1 MVCVRE
7 CQSTVAEKSILG
19 VEMKF
24 TKLQSALQSFA
35 VWFLILMVPGY
46 VFAQRT
52 NGSIVGIVSDS
63 SGGHVPGAKVT
74 VTNTGTG
81 AEQTVT
87 ADANGEYSIVGLP
100 AGEYKLE
107 AVSAGFKAEVRTSVI
122 LTVGAT
128 ISVNPI
134 LQPGEVT
141 ESIVVTD
148 QAPQVET
155 SSPTVSGIVG
165 EHAIRELPLNGRD
178 WLQLATLQAG
188 VMGGLGQQATQGS
201 PTNSRAARGNGENLY
216 INGNRPTENLYLV
229 DGLIVND
236 YSNASPG
243 SGLNVN
249 LGVDAVRE
257 FAVLTSGFSAQY
269 GMTSGGVVNA
279 AFKSGTNKLH
289 GTAFGFFRNSALDSR
304 NYFDL
309 PTGVPP
315 FHRNQ
320 YGGAIGGP
328 IKKDKTFFFGSFE
341 GLNQALSLSENS
353 LTLSSEA
360 RNGIVPNP
368 NGSGNVNV
376 SISPSIQPFLALFPA
391 PNGQDNGDGTAF
403 YVFPGAQ
410 TGSEYYAIGK
420 IDHTFSPTTNLSG
433 SYQWGRSS
441 LLAPD
446 PYNQKLTG
454 SPASHDNFTVALQHF
469 FNASILNT
477 ARVGF
482 SHTYATDSED
492 VSALSP
498 LATDTQ
504 LGFFPNL
511 PAGVLTAGALV
522 TAGGLGAS
530 GADIFHFISYQAS
543 DDLSWVKGRQTLQ
556 FGFNFER
563 IDDNFNSVNLPFG
576 EWDFG
581 SIHDFLTNIP
591 EDFSSDLPG
600 TNGTRGL
607 RTDVYGAYAQDVIRI
622 NPRVTV
628 TAGVRYEFNTAVTEE
643 NDKVSLLLNLSDATP
658 KLGGSFI
665 GNPNRKNF
673 APRVGLAYDPFGT
686 GKTSVRASYGIYDIM
701 PLPYLFVNRTHASPF
716 YVTGVANSPPGSD
729 FPQNGLSLLTPSTAE
744 AAYVQQNPPRAY
756 NQAWNLTVEQQ
767 VTSNTALMVG
777 YVGSHSV
784 HVPLNID
791 DMDQVPLSDV
801 TFGPN
806 GQLNFPIPAGCNT
819 TPVPSSCFKEI
830 NRINPNYGRIEGMVW
845 DDYSIY
851 HGLLV
856 NVSRRMTRGLALQAT
871 YTWAKSMDEGS
882 ATFSDNEYNNTV
894 GPSYA
899 FDLKLQKG
907 VSDYNI
913 TNNAVI
919 NAQWNIPVPGALHGV
934 AHGVLGG
941 WQLGGIFQFHSGVP
955 FTVTLD
961 SDQAFTG
968 NSRTH
973 STGGGQRPN
982 FNPGPGCS
990 TNAINPGQPSNYI
1003 KASCFSFPAPGVLGD
1018 LGRNTLTGPRFA
1030 DFDTSLFKN
1039 INIVPEKYSVQLRG
1053 EFFNVLNHT
1062 NFGTQASRLFNSSG
1076 GVLTS
1081 AGQLPA
1087 PTLTSSR
1094 QIQFGA
1100 KFIF

>member
-1 MVCVRE
+1 MRFRKA
-7 CQSTVAEKSILG
+7 SSFLRTVAVCFLLLAIPVFVCAQGTSGTIL
-19 VEMKF
+19 
-24 TKLQSALQSFA
+24 
-35 VWFLILMVPGY
+35 
-46 VFAQRT
+46 
-52 NGSIVGIVSDS
+52 GIVSDS
-63 SGGHVPGAKVT
+63 SGAHVAGAKVS
-74 VTNTGTG
+74 VTNIGTG
-81 AEQTVT
+81 AVQTVT
-87 ADANGEYSIVGLP
+87 ADANGEYEFVGLP
-100 AGEYKLE
+100 AGAYKLV
-107 AVSAGFKAEVRTSVI
+107 AASNGFKAEIRMGVD

-128 ISVNPI
+128 ITVNLT
-134 LQPGEVT
+134 LQPGAVT
-141 ESIVVTD
+141 ETVVVTD
-148 QAPQVET
+148 EAPQVET
-155 SSPTVSGIVG
+155 SSPTVSGLVG

-216 INGNRPTENLYLV
+216 ITGNRPTENLYLV

-243 SGLNVN
+243 SGLNIN

-279 AFKSGTNKLH
+279 AFKSGTNQLH
-289 GTAFGFFRNSALDSR
+289 GTAFGFFRNSALDAR
-304 NYFDL
+304 NYFD
-309 PTGVPP
+309 GSSVPP

-320 YGGAIGGP
+320 YGAAIGGP
-328 IKKDKTFFFGSFE
+328 IKRDKTFFFASFE

-353 LTLSSEA
+353 LTLSNEA

-368 NGSGNVNV
+368 SGSGNITVP
-376 SISPSIQPFLALFPA
+376 ISPSIQPFLALFPV
-391 PNGQDNGDGTAF
+391 PNGADNGDGTAF

-410 TGSEYYAIGK
+410 TGSEYYAMGK
-420 IDHTFSPTTNLSG
+420 IDHNFSASTILSG
-433 SYQWGRSS
+433 SYQWDKSS

-454 SPASHDNFTVALQHF
+454 SPSSHDNFTVALQHF
-469 FNASILNT
+469 FNANVLNT
-477 ARVGF
+477 ARLGF
-482 SHTYATDSED
+482 SHTYASDSAD

-498 LATDTQ
+498 LATNTQ

-511 PAGVLTAGALV
+511 PVGVLTAGNLT

-530 GADIFHFISYQAS
+530 GADVFHFISYQAS
-543 DDLSWVKGRQTLQ
+543 DDFSWIKGRQTLQ

-563 IDDNFNSVNLPFG
+563 MLDDFDSVNLPLG

-581 SIHDFLTNIP
+581 SVQDFLQNVP

-600 TNGTRGL
+600 TSGKRSLNTVIYGT
-607 RTDVYGAYAQDVIRI
+607 YAQDVIRVS
-622 NPRVTV
+622 PRLTV
-628 TAGVRYEFNTAVTEE
+628 TAGVRYEINTPVTEA
-643 NDKVSLLLNLSDATP
+643 NGKVSLLMNLSDATP

-665 GNPNRKNF
+665 GNANHLNF

-686 GKTSVRASYGIYDIM
+686 GKTSIRASYGIYDVM

-716 YVTGVANSPPGSD
+716 YVTGVAQSPPGSN
-729 FPQNGLSLLTPSTAE
+729 FPQNGLSLLTPATAE

-756 NQAWNLTVEQQ
+756 NQAWNMTIEQQ
-767 VTSNTALMVG
+767 VTSNTALMIG

-784 HVPLNID
+784 HVPENID

-801 TFGPN
+801 TFGSN
-806 GQLNFPIPAGCNT
+806 GQLQFPIPAGCNT
-819 TPVPSSCFKEI
+819 TPVPSSCFSQI

-845 DDYSIY
+845 TDYSIY

-856 NVSRRMTRGLALQAT
+856 NLSRRMTHGLAFQAT
-871 YTWAKSMDEGS
+871 YTLSKIMDEGS
-882 ATFSDNEYNNTV
+882 STFSDNEYNNTV

-899 FDLKLQKG
+899 FDLKLQKA

-913 TNNAVI
+913 PNNI
-919 NAQWNIPVPGALHGV
+919 ILNSQWNIPVPSALRGAPK
-934 AHGVLGG
+934 AILGG
-941 WQLGGIFQFHSGVP
+941 WQLGGIFQYHSGMP

-973 STGGGQRPN
+973 SSGGGQRPN

-1003 KASCFSFPAPGVLGD
+1003 NASCYSFPAPGVLGD
-1018 LGRNTLTGPRFA
+1018 LGRNTLSGPRFA
-1030 DFDTSLFKN
+1030 DFDSSLFKN
-1039 INIVPEKYSVQLRG
+1039 IAMARDKYSLQLRG

-1062 NFGTQASRLFNSSG
+1062 NFGTAATRLFNSSG

-1087 PTLTSSR
+1087 PTLTTSR

-1100 KFIF
+1100 KFTF